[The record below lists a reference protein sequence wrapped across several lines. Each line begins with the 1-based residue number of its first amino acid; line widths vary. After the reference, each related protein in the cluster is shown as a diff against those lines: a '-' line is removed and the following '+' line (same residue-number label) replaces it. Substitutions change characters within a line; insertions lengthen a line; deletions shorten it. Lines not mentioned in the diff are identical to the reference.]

1 MGLHLFPGRGLNTV
15 INSMLIVINHV
26 IIRVNMAEIPA
37 APMSLH
43 YVLTLPTLLSALATL
58 SSALFITPLV
68 SQRGLAFYRESFS
81 RKQKIYFDTLPGAI
95 VHSTLVCVL
104 IGIAIGSG
112 SVSITESLAESKS
125 SIGFTVM
132 QIGAGFFVADMII
145 CLSQE
150 SLREF
155 NMTMHHVA
163 SLSSLL
169 LGLIFE
175 GRWMVLILAKFTTE
189 LSTPFVHLRWILGE
203 TKAPKNSPLTIFTAF
218 SMTST
223 FLLTRLL
230 ALPGMWLIMYWTYV
244 EEAEMPNYIP
254 FVIKAS
260 VVLLM
265 GTLDILNIYWAYK
278 VIRGFLKWGKA
289 LLSSKKTKE

>member
-1 MGLHLFPGRGLNTV
+1 MV
-15 INSMLIVINHV
+15 
-26 IIRVNMAEIPA
+26 EIPA

-43 YVLTLPTLLSALATL
+43 YVLALPTLLSALATL

-81 RKQKIYFDTLPGAI
+81 REQKIYFNTLPGAI

-112 SVSITESLAESKS
+112 SVNITENLAESKS
-125 SIGFTVM
+125 PIGFTVL
-132 QIGAGFFVADMII
+132 QIGAGFFVADIII

-155 NMTMHHVA
+155 NMMMIMHHVA
-163 SLSSLL
+163 SLSCLL

-175 GRWMVLILAKFTTE
+175 GRWMVLILAKFATE
-189 LSTPFVHLRWILGE
+189 ISTPFVHLRWILGE

-218 SMTST
+218 GMTST
-223 FLLTRLL
+223 FLLIRLL
-230 ALPGMWLIMYWTYV
+230 ALPGMWLIMYWIHV
-244 EEAEMPNYIP
+244 EEAEMPTYIP
-254 FVIKAS
+254 FIIKAS

-265 GTLDILNIYWAYK
+265 GTLNILNIYWAYK

>member
-1 MGLHLFPGRGLNTV
+1 MGLSLFPGRGLNAV
-15 INSMLIVINHV
+15 INSLLIVINHV

-43 YVLTLPTLLSALATL
+43 YVLALPTLLSAIATL

-112 SVSITESLAESKS
+112 SVSITENLAESKS

-169 LGLIFE
+169 LGLVFE

-203 TKAPKNSPLTIFTAF
+203 TKAPKNSLLAIFIAF
-218 SMTST
+218 SMTLT

-230 ALPGMWLIMYWTYV
+230 ALPGMWLIMYWIQV